1 MINWILT
8 GAKANKITMIYQILV
23 VASQEVAA
31 LQLNHD
37 QLCTDQATGELA
49 EPLNMV
55 EFTLKNM
62 ENIVVSPWWA
72 VHIPWENKNY
82 CVPNI
87 IT

>member
-1 MINWILT
+1 
-8 GAKANKITMIYQILV
+8 MIYQILV

-55 EFTLKNM
+55 EFTKETWRILLSAHGGPFIFREKTKT
-62 ENIVVSPWWA
+62 IV
-72 VHIPWENKNY
+72 
-82 CVPNI
+82 CQ
-87 IT
+87 T